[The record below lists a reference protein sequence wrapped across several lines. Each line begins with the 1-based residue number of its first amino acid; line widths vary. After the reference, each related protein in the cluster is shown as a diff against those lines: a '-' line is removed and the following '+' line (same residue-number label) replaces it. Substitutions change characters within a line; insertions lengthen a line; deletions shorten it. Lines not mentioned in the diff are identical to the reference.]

1 MEDSF
6 KRHESVLIELG
17 SQQRTY
23 QSKLNSTNVFCKH
36 FLKMISRVTT
46 QNCCLDT
53 WCLSETIFIYEFL
66 KGVFE
71 ATLKGFSNYPFIY
84 ALWGEII
91 RNFFKKKI
99 FFKKIIV
106 GHGGAHFSSTAL
118 KAEAGGSL

>member
-6 KRHESVLIELG
+6 KKHEFVLTELG

-23 QSKLNSTNVFCKH
+23 QSKLNSTNVFCKY

-46 QNCCLDT
+46 QNSCLDT

-71 ATLKGFSNYPFIY
+71 ATLKGF
-84 ALWGEII
+84 LII
-91 RNFFKKKI
+91 LLFMLCEGKLSAIFSKKRY
-99 FFKKIIV
+99 FLKK
-106 GHGGAHFSSTAL
+106 L
-118 KAEAGGSL
+118 

>member
-1 MEDSF
+1 
-6 KRHESVLIELG
+6 
-17 SQQRTY
+17 
-23 QSKLNSTNVFCKH
+23 
-36 FLKMISRVTT
+36 MISRVTT

-53 WCLSETIFIYEFL
+53 WCLSETIFIYEFF

-71 ATLKGFSNYPFIY
+71 ATLKGF
-84 ALWGEII
+84 LII
-91 RNFFKKKI
+91 LLFMLCEGKLSAIFFKKNI